1 MASEKPEF
9 DLYASSYDAMHRNS
23 IRASGEE
30 PDYFAAYKAA
40 YIARALEQRRHA
52 ELDVLDFGCG
62 IGNLTPHIT
71 RELPCAKVCGVDP
84 STASVDMA
92 RAAYPGI
99 ARFDPINGW
108 VIPHA
113 DSMFDVVVAACVF
126 HHIAPADRSVW
137 MQEIRRVLRPG
148 GRLFVFEHNP
158 INPLTRKAVRECP
171 FDADAVLLRSAELR
185 GLVHEA
191 GLVDPAV
198 DFIVF
203 FPKPLAALRFL
214 EPSLSWLPLGAQ
226 YVVVAR
232 KP

>member
-9 DLYASSYDAMHRNS
+9 DLYASRYDAMHRDS

-40 YIARALEQRRHA
+40 YIARVLEQLCHA

-62 IGNLTPHIT
+62 IGNLIPHIT
-71 RELPCAKVCGVDP
+71 RALSHAKVCGVDP
-84 STASVDMA
+84 STASVEMA
-92 RAAYPGI
+92 RAAYGGI
-99 ARFDPINGW
+99 ARFDPISEGA
-108 VIPHA
+108 IPHA
-113 DSMFDVVVAACVF
+113 DSTFDIVVAACVF
-126 HHIAPADRSVW
+126 HHIAPAERSVW
-137 MQEIRRVLRPG
+137 MREIGRVLRPG
-148 GRLFVFEHNP
+148 GWLFVFEHNP

-171 FDADAVLLRSAELR
+171 FDADAVLLRSGELR
-185 GLVHEA
+185 GLAHEA
-191 GLVDPAV
+191 ALVDPAV

-203 FPKPLAALRFL
+203 FPRALAALRFL